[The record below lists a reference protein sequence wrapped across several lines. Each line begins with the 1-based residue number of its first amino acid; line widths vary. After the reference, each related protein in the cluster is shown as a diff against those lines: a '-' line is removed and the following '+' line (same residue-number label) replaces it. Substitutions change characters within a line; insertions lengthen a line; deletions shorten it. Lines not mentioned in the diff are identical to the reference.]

1 MSSNITD
8 NIAIINE
15 KISKAT
21 KRSGRD
27 PKEITLLAVTKNV
40 ELARIKKAISAGVRL
55 FGENY
60 IQEAKEKIEKI
71 RRSSVVW
78 HFIGHLQKNKV
89 KYAIELFDM
98 IQTVDSFELAKEI
111 DKKAKNPIDILI
123 EVSIAGEKSK
133 AGIKKDRVI
142 DLARKISE
150 LKNLSLKGLMT
161 IPPYSDN
168 PQLSRPYFVTLRRLA
183 ERVNKERISGVTM
196 NTISMG
202 MSNDFEVA
210 IEEGSTMV
218 RIGTAIFGER
228 PEKK

>member
-1 MSSNITD
+1 MASNIAD

-15 KISKAT
+15 KIDKAA

-27 PKEITLLAVTKNV
+27 PKEITLLAVTKTV
-40 ELARIKKAISAGVRL
+40 EITSIRKAISAGVRL

-71 RRSSVVW
+71 RRSSVIW
-78 HFIGHLQKNKV
+78 HFIGHLQRNKV
-89 KYAIELFDM
+89 KYAVELFDI

-111 DKKAKNPIDILI
+111 NKKAKRPIDILI
-123 EVSIAGEKSK
+123 EVNIAGEKTK
-133 AGIKKDRVI
+133 AGVQKDRVI
-142 DLARKISE
+142 YLVRKISK

-161 IPPYSDN
+161 IPPIFDN

-183 ERVNKERISGVTM
+183 ERVNRERINGVAM
-196 NTISMG
+196 NTLSMG

-210 IEEGSTMV
+210 IEEGATIL